1 VFACGDVFVP
11 TSIALRKNKK
21 TKWQMG
27 RCMSNLKNLAF
38 VLVAVVAGL
47 NLVSFEVEAQQI
59 TGNIRGTVLDPSG
72 AIVQAATVTAKQIE
86 TGLTREVITDRQG
99 EYVLVELPIGH
110 YQLEVQA
117 KGFQQYLQQGIS
129 LDVNETATIGIHLR
143 LGAETQQVEVNADA
157 ALVQNTVSSLGE
169 TVMEHEILDLPL
181 DGRNFSQLGLLQ
193 PGVVP
198 LTPGLLEAGGPAR
211 ENQAYAVDGQRPE
224 SNNFMIDGADNE
236 SSVDG
241 GFVLK
246 PPIDAIAEFKILSH
260 NANAEFGR
268 NTGST
273 TNIVTRSGS
282 NAFHGAAWEFLRND
296 AMDSSDYFTHGVQP
310 LKQNQFGATF
320 GGPIVKDKTFFF
332 GYYEGFRNRQ
342 GETVPATVPSVA
354 ERAGNFAELCTSIPG
369 DAFVGGLCTNTT
381 TNEPDF
387 NGQLLNFAM
396 GPAPVPI
403 PNNQLPS
410 IDPTATNVLPFFPMP
425 NVGENGFIATQTLV
439 ENNDQFGLRLD
450 HYLSRAD
457 TLNFRYMFSTGP
469 TTDPL
474 SPVGANV
481 PGFPVGEYNRAQNFV
496 AQETHIFSPTTI
508 GVARFSYL
516 RDTFLLDE
524 HLNHESPSDLGFQY
538 APTLP
543 SAAGPPFIQV
553 GGYASVGDPITGPR
567 NTFQNTFDLSGSL
580 SWIHGRHELKFGGG
594 YRRDQINA
602 LQGIASNG
610 FFVFTTFPLSDGFAS
625 FLSGAPVVFL
635 QGGGNFAREIRD
647 RAADAYGQDT
657 YKVNSRVTL
666 NLGLR
671 YELPFP
677 STERHNEVN
686 LFVPGAQSRVLPTA
700 PAGLLYPGDP
710 GVPAGLIPTQKTAF
724 APRFGVAWDPR
735 GDSKTVVSVAYGIF
749 YEPFYTGEG
758 GPLQDPVSS
767 PPFLKTQQ
775 ISPVNSFANP
785 FYTPNPFS
793 QAFPEPM
800 TLLVVARNLHLPY
813 AQDWNLNIQQ
823 SLGQDWLLQLGYVGT
838 TGVRLPRFIEGNP
851 PAFVPGAV
859 TTGNG
864 CTPTVPC
871 PISTENNVNQRRLYS
886 GCTLANPNNCVYSS
900 VGEIAGVANSS
911 YNALEASLRKRFNHG
926 LSFLASYTWSHSI
939 DDVSSFNITGSASQ
953 PVAGENDLAQN
964 PFDLAA
970 ERGRSMFDSHHRFVL
985 SYQWSLPFLQHSS
998 TWYGRVLGNWQLNGI
1013 FTAMSGGPF
1022 TVFDSNDV
1030 SLQGQAPEITGFS
1043 ANRPNLV
1050 GNPNSGPRTP
1060 QEWFNKNAFQQL
1072 QPDPLGRFEVFGD
1085 EGRNV
1090 VQGPGYVNWDA
1101 SAFKNIRLTES
1112 KELQFRGELFNL
1124 LNHTNL
1130 RLPVSDIESP
1140 TFGQIQSDV
1149 SPRVIQVAL
1158 KFLF

>member
-1 VFACGDVFVP
+1 
-11 TSIALRKNKK
+11 
-21 TKWQMG
+21 
-27 RCMSNLKNLAF
+27 
-38 VLVAVVAGL
+38 L
-47 NLVSFEVEAQQI
+47 NLLSLNAAGQQI
-59 TGNIRGTVLDPSG
+59 TGTIRGTVMDPSG
-72 AIVQAATVTAKQIE
+72 AIVQAATVTAKQVE
-86 TGLTREVITDRQG
+86 TGLTRVAVTDRQG
-99 EYVLVELPIGH
+99 EYVMVELPIGH
-110 YQLEVQA
+110 YQLEVHA
-117 KGFQQYLQQGIS
+117 LGFQKYLQQGIS
-129 LDVNETATIGIHLR
+129 LDVNQTATVGIHLK
-143 LGAETQQVEVNADA
+143 LGSETQQVEVSADA
-157 ALVQNTVSSLGE
+157 ALVQSTVSSLGE

-181 DGRNFSQLGLLQ
+181 DGRNFAQLGLLQ
-193 PGVVP
+193 TGVVP

-211 ENQAYAVDGQRPE
+211 QNQAYAVDGQRPE
-224 SNNFMIDGADNE
+224 SNNFMIDGADNV

-282 NAFHGAAWEFLRND
+282 NSFHGAAWEFLRND
-296 AMDSSDYFTHGVQP
+296 AMDASDYFARSVQP

-320 GGPIVKDKTFFF
+320 GGPIRKDKTFFY

-342 GETVPATVPSVA
+342 GETVPATVPTSA
-354 ERAGNFAELCTSIPG
+354 ERQGNFGALCTSIPG
-369 DAFVGGLCTNTT
+369 DAFVGGICTNQQTQM
-381 TNEPDF
+381 PDF
-387 NGQLLNFAM
+387 SGQLLNFAE
-396 GPAPVPI
+396 GPQPVPVL
-403 PNNQLPS
+403 NNQLPS
-410 IDPTATNVLPFFPMP
+410 IDPTAANVLPFFPLP
-425 NVGENGFIATQTLV
+425 NVGANGFIATQTLS
-439 ENNDQFGLRLD
+439 ENNDQFGVRVD

-481 PGFPVGEYNRAQNFV
+481 PGFPVGEDDRAQNFV
-496 AQETHIFSPTTI
+496 AQETHVFSSNTI
-508 GVARFSYL
+508 AVARFSYL
-516 RDTFLLDE
+516 RNKFLLDQ
-524 HLNHESPSDLGFQY
+524 HLNQESPSELGFQY

-567 NTFQNTFDLSGSL
+567 NTFQNTFDVSGSL

-610 FFVFTTFPLSDGFAS
+610 FFVFSTFPYSDGFAS
-625 FLSGAPVVFL
+625 FLSGDPVVFL
-635 QGGGNFAREIRD
+635 QGGGDFSREIRD
-647 RAADAYGQDT
+647 RALDAYGQDT
-657 YKVNSRVTL
+657 YKVNSHLTL

-677 STERHNEVN
+677 STENHNRVN
-686 LFVPGAQSRVLPTA
+686 LFVPEAQSQVLPHA

-710 GVPAGLIPTQKTAF
+710 GVPAGLISTQKTAF
-724 APRFGVAWDPR
+724 APRFGVAWDPS
-735 GDSKTVVSVAYGIF
+735 GKGQTVVSAAYGIF
-749 YEPFYTGEG
+749 YEPYYTGEG

-767 PPFLKTQQ
+767 PPYLKTQEIQ
-775 ISPVNSFANP
+775 FPVNSFANP
-785 FYTPNPFS
+785 FYTPDPFS

-823 SLGQDWLLQLGYVGT
+823 SLGQDWLLQIGYVGT

-851 PAFVPGAV
+851 PVFVPGFD
-859 TTGNG
+859 TTSPG
-864 CTPTVPC
+864 CTAANPC
-871 PISTENNVNQRRLYS
+871 LNSTENNVNDRRLYS
-886 GCTLANPNNCVYSS
+886 GCTLADPPTSCVYSS
-900 VGEIAGVANSS
+900 VGEIAGIANSS
-911 YNALEASLRKRFNHG
+911 YNALQASLRKRFSHG
-926 LSFLASYTWSHSI
+926 LSFLASYTWSHAI
-939 DDVSSFNITGSASQ
+939 DDVSSFNITGSAAQ
-953 PVAGENDLAQN
+953 DIAGENDLAQN

-970 ERGRSMFDSHHRFVL
+970 ERGRSMFDSRNRFVL
-985 SYQWSLPFLQHSS
+985 SYQWVLPFLQHSS
-998 TWYGRVLGNWQLNGI
+998 TWYGHVFGNWQLNGI
-1013 FTAMSGGPF
+1013 VTAMSGGPF
-1022 TVFDSNDV
+1022 TVYDSNDV

-1043 ANRPNLV
+1043 ANRPNLI

-1060 QEWFNKNAFQQL
+1060 QEWFNVGAFQQL
-1072 QPDPLGRFEVFGD
+1072 QPDPLGGFEVFGD

-1101 SAFKNIRLTES
+1101 SAFKNIRITES
-1112 KELQFRGELFNL
+1112 KELQFRGELFNV
-1124 LNHTNL
+1124 LNHTNF

>member
-1 VFACGDVFVP
+1 MRSSKALTLLVMALL
-11 TSIALRKNKK
+11 TSL
-21 TKWQMG
+21 
-27 RCMSNLKNLAF
+27 NLA
-38 VLVAVVAGL
+38 G
-47 NLVSFEVEAQQI
+47 QQI
-59 TGNIRGTVLDPSG
+59 TGSIRGTVLDPSG
-72 AIVQAATVTAKQIE
+72 AIVQDATVTAKQIE
-86 TGLTREVITDRQG
+86 TGLTRAVVTDRQG

-110 YQLEVQA
+110 YQLEVRA
-117 KGFQQYLQQGIS
+117 KGFQTYLQQGIS
-129 LDVNETATIGIHLR
+129 LDVNQTATVGIHLK
-143 LGAETQQVEVNADA
+143 LGSETQQVEVSANA
-157 ALVQNTVSSLGE
+157 ALVQSTVSSLGQ

-211 ENQAYAVDGQRPE
+211 QNQAYAVDGQRPE

-282 NAFHGAAWEFLRND
+282 NSFHGAAWEFLRND
-296 AMDSSDYFTHGVQP
+296 AMDSSDYFTQSVQP

-320 GGPIVKDKTFFF
+320 GGPILKDKTFFF

-342 GETVPATVPSVA
+342 GETVPATVPSAA
-354 ERAGNFAELCTSIPG
+354 ERQGNFAEECT
-369 DAFVGGLCTNTT
+369 DLNATFDQTT
-381 TNEPDF
+381 GQCSNP
-387 NGQLLNFAM
+387 NGQLTFF
-396 GPAPVPI
+396 GTPVPF
-403 PNNQLPS
+403 NQMTTFTP
-410 IDPTATNVLPFFPMP
+410 IDPTATSVLPFFPLP
-425 NVGENGFIATQTLV
+425 NVGENGFIATQTLS
-439 ENNDQFGLRLD
+439 ENNDQFGVRVD
-450 HYLSRAD
+450 HYLARTD

-496 AQETHIFSPTTI
+496 GQETHLFSANTI

-516 RDTFLLDE
+516 RNTFLLDQ

-543 SAAGPPFIQV
+543 LAAGPPFIQI

-567 NTFQNTFDLSGSL
+567 NTYQNTFDLSGSL

-594 YRRDQINA
+594 YRREQINA

-610 FFVFTTFPLSDGFAS
+610 FFVFANFPYSDGFAS
-625 FLSGAPVVFL
+625 FLSGNPVVFL
-635 QGGGNFAREIRD
+635 QGGGNFAREIRG
-647 RAADAYGQDT
+647 RALDAYGQDT
-657 YKVNSRVTL
+657 YKVNSHLTL

-677 STERHNEVN
+677 TTERHNEVN
-686 LFVPGAQSRVLPTA
+686 LFVPGAQSTVVPNA
-700 PAGLLYPGDP
+700 PAGLLYPGDR
-710 GVPAGLIPTQKTAF
+710 GVPAGLISTQATAF
-724 APRFGVAWDPR
+724 APRVGVAWDVL
-735 GDSKTVVSVAYGIF
+735 GDSKTVVSAAYGIF
-749 YEPFYTGEG
+749 YEPYYTGEG

-767 PPFLKTQQ
+767 PPYLKTQQ
-775 ISPVNSFANP
+775 ISFPVNSFANP

-813 AQDWNLNIQQ
+813 AQDWNLNIQR
-823 SLGQDWLLQLGYVGT
+823 SLGQDLLFQIGYVGT

-851 PAFVPGAV
+851 PVFVPGFT
-859 TTGNG
+859 TTGAG
-864 CTPTVPC
+864 CSPASPC
-871 PISTENNVNQRRLYS
+871 LNSTESNVNYRRLYS
-886 GCTLANPNNCVYSS
+886 GCTLADPTGNCTYSS
-900 VGEIAGVANSS
+900 VGEMASIANSS
-911 YNALEASLRKRFNHG
+911 YNALETSLRKRFGHG

-939 DDVSSFNITGSASQ
+939 DDVSSFNITGSAAQ
-953 PVAGENDLAQN
+953 DVAGENDLAQN

-970 ERGRSMFDSHHRFVL
+970 ERGRSMFDSHNRFVL
-985 SYQWSLPFLQHSS
+985 SYQWNLPFLQHSN
-998 TWYGRVLGNWQLNGI
+998 TWYARVFGDWQLNGI

-1022 TVFDSNDV
+1022 TVYDSGDP

-1043 ANRPNLV
+1043 ANRPNV
-1050 GNPNSGPRTP
+1050 IGNPNSGPRTP
-1060 QEWFNKNAFQQL
+1060 QEWFNVSAFAQL

-1085 EGRNV
+1085 EGRNA

-1101 SAFKNIRLTES
+1101 SAFKNIRLTET

-1124 LNHTNL
+1124 LNHTNF

-1149 SPRVIQVAL
+1149 APRVIQVAL

>member
-1 VFACGDVFVP
+1 MRSAKTLTLFLM
-11 TSIALRKNKK
+11 AL
-21 TKWQMG
+21 
-27 RCMSNLKNLAF
+27 LASWN
-38 VLVAVVAGL
+38 AAG
-47 NLVSFEVEAQQI
+47 QQI
-59 TGNIRGTVLDPSG
+59 TGSIRGTVSDPSG
-72 AIVQAATVTAKQIE
+72 AIVQAATVTARHIE
-86 TGLTREVITDRQG
+86 TGLIRVAITDRQG
-99 EYVLVELPIGH
+99 EYVLIELPIGH
-110 YQLEVQA
+110 YQLETQA
-117 KGFQQYLQQGIS
+117 KGFQTYMQQGIS
-129 LDVNETATIGIHLR
+129 LDVNQTATVSIHLK
-143 LGAETQQVEVNADA
+143 LGAETQQVEVSANA
-157 ALVQNTVSSLGE
+157 ALVQSTVSSLGQ

-198 LTPGLLEAGGPAR
+198 LPPGLLEAGGPAR
-211 ENQAYAVDGQRPE
+211 QNQAYAVDGQRPE
-224 SNNFMIDGADNE
+224 SNNFLIDGADNV

-282 NAFHGAAWEFLRND
+282 NSFHGAGWEFLRND
-296 AMDSSDYFTHGVQP
+296 AMDSSDYFTQSVQP

-320 GGPIVKDKTFFF
+320 GGPIIQDKTFFF
-332 GYYEGFRNRQ
+332 AYYEGFRNRQ
-342 GETVPATVPSVA
+342 GETVSATVPSLA
-354 ERAGNFAELCTSIPG
+354 ERQGTFPQPLFSFFTGQP
-369 DAFVGGLCTNTT
+369 VLV
-381 TNEPDF
+381 P
-387 NGQLLNFAM
+387 NG
-396 GPAPVPI
+396 
-403 PNNQLPS
+403 QLPS
-410 IDPTATNVLPFFPMP
+410 IDPIAQNILPFFPLP
-425 NVGENGFIATQTLV
+425 NNGTNGFIATQTLN
-439 ENNDQFGLRLD
+439 ENNDQFGVRMD
-450 HYLSRAD
+450 HYLSHAD

-481 PGFPVGEYNRAQNFV
+481 PGFPVGEYDRAQNFV
-496 AQETHIFSPTTI
+496 AQETHIFSPRII

-516 RDTFLLDE
+516 RNTFLLDE

-543 SAAGPPFIQV
+543 SAAGPPFIQI

-567 NTFQNTFDLSGSL
+567 NTYQNTFDLSGSL
-580 SWIHGRHELKFGGG
+580 SWIRGRHELKFGGG
-594 YRRDQINA
+594 YRREQINA

-610 FFVFTTFPLSDGFAS
+610 FFVFAGFPYSDGFAS
-625 FLSGAPVVFL
+625 FLSGNPVVFL
-635 QGGGNFAREIRD
+635 QGGSNFAREIRD
-647 RAADAYGQDT
+647 RALDAYGQDT
-657 YKVNSRVTL
+657 YKVTSRLTL

-677 STERHNEVN
+677 TTERHNEVN
-686 LFVPGAQSRVLPTA
+686 LFVPGAKSQVVPNA

-710 GVPAGLIPTQKTAF
+710 GVPAGLIATQKTAF
-724 APRFGVAWDPR
+724 APRFGLAWDPR
-735 GDSKTVVSVAYGIF
+735 HDSKTVVSVAYGIF
-749 YEPFYTGEG
+749 YEPYYTGEG

-767 PPFLKTQQ
+767 PPYLKTLQL
-775 ISPVNSFANP
+775 SPPFLNTFADPYTTSNP
-785 FYTPNPFS
+785 FA

-800 TLLVVARNLHLPY
+800 TLLVTARNLHLPY

-823 SLGQDWLLQLGYVGT
+823 SLGQDWLFQIGYVGT
-838 TGVRLPRFIEGNP
+838 TGVRLPRFIEGD
-851 PAFVPGAV
+851 PAVFVPGAV
-859 TTGNG
+859 TNDPSAG
-864 CTPTVPC
+864 CTPTTPC
-871 PISTENNVNQRRLYS
+871 PISTENNVNYRRLYS
-886 GCTLANPNNCVYSS
+886 GCTLANPTGKCTYGS
-900 VGEIAGVANSS
+900 VGEMASIANSS
-911 YNALEASLRKRFNHG
+911 YNALETSLRKRFSHG
-926 LSFLASYTWSHSI
+926 PSFLVSYTWAHSI

-953 PVAGENDLAQN
+953 PVAGENDLAQD

-970 ERGRSMFDSHHRFVL
+970 ERGRSMFDSHNRFVL
-985 SYQWSLPFLQHSS
+985 SYQWVVPFLQRSS
-998 TWYGRVLGNWQLNGI
+998 TWYGHVLGNWQLNGI

-1043 ANRPNLV
+1043 GNRPNLI

-1060 QEWFNKNAFQQL
+1060 REWFNVNAFQQL

-1090 VQGPGYVNWDA
+1090 AQGPGYVNWDF

-1112 KELQFRGELFNL
+1112 KELQFRGELFNM
-1124 LNHTNL
+1124 LNHTNF